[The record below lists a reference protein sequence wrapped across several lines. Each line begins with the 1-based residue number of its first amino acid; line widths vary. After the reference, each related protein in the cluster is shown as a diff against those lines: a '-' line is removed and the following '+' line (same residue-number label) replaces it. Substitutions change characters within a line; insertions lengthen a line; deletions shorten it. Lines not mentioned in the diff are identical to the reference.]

1 MKIDSVLRQCSRRKV
16 LALFTV
22 ACLAAGCGVKPWVKP
37 YDRERLDDPVM
48 RTPAE
53 KLSDR
58 HFERVRNVREGARG
72 AAAGQGGS
80 CVCN

>member
-1 MKIDSVLRQCSRRKV
+1 MKVDSVLQQLSRRNV
-16 LALFTV
+16 VSLLAI
-22 ACLAAGCGVKPWVKP
+22 ACLAAGCSVTPWVKP
-37 YDRERLDDPVM
+37 YDRERLDDPLM

-58 HFERVRNVREGARG
+58 HFERVRSVREGARG